1 MEVEEILVLMMM
13 VVMMMLM
20 MLVLLMLVL
29 LIMDS
34 FPLLQLLLQLLRQDH
49 PWRRQGLVRL
59 REAKLLLLLLLLL
72 WLAMGVELRGREMM
86 M

>member
-20 MLVLLMLVL
+20 MLVL

>member
-13 VVMMMLM
+13 VVMMM
-20 MLVLLMLVL
+20 LMLVL

>member
-1 MEVEEILVLMMM
+1 MEEILGLMMV

-20 MLVLLMLVL
+20 MLML